1 MRINNTYIFSI
12 SPDDVTVL
20 GAHPKSGLPTIS
32 IQGQCTSPD
41 GDVYDFV
48 ATNNLDLRYADRFK
62 VNWNGNKA
70 RMPEVAGHGLTD
82 EVKAGRT
89 ITAQRG
95 LLVSP
100 VGLGRPPL
108 WESKW
113 PGARPPA
120 RPTPRGPCKLSPGPG
135 PREGWL
141 SLLTPVGN
149 FEKLLVSSMIHDA
162 DPRGGP
168 LCCGARHVAITQ
180 NLCVSEKGKTPSSKK
195 SPEKFQKLLYMSV

>member
-1 MRINNTYIFSI
+1 MRINNTYTFAI

-82 EVKAGRT
+82 EVKAGRN
-89 ITAQRG
+89 ITAD
-95 LLVSP
+95 LVI
-100 VGLGRPPL
+100 
-108 WESKW
+108 
-113 PGARPPA
+113 
-120 RPTPRGPCKLSPGPG
+120 PRGPRISIARKCAMLFPLS
-135 PREGWL
+135 RQL
-141 SLLTPVGN
+141 
-149 FEKLLVSSMIHDA
+149 
-162 DPRGGP
+162 
-168 LCCGARHVAITQ
+168 AITAA
-180 NLCVSEKGKTPSSKK
+180 VTEEPAADDS
-195 SPEKFQKLLYMSV
+195 